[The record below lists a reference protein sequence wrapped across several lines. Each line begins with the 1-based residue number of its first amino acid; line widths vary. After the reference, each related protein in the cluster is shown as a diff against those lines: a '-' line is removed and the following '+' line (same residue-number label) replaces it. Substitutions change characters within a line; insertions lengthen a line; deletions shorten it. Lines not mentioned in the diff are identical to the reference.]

1 MTKSKNE
8 FDNEE
13 MPLGYCTKCGDGL
26 NDHKRKTAWKH
37 DMKYHAGYFTA
48 QTGIEEKDFPSVFDS
63 E

>member
-1 MTKSKNE
+1 MYSKS
-8 FDNEE
+8 FQDEE
-13 MPLGYCTKCGDGL
+13 MPLGYCTLCGDGFK
-26 NDHKRKTAWKH
+26 DHKRRTRWEH